1 MDELKYL
8 GRKVATGA
16 LNRRDF
22 MGRASALGLTAT
34 AASTLLAGAAK
45 AAGPNKGGILRAGIQ
60 GGESTN
66 SMDPATYASSVPAMF
81 GASWGDTLVETGRDG
96 SIVNRLAESIEA
108 SDDAKTWRFKM
119 RQGVEFHN
127 GKTLTA
133 EDAMKTM
140 QRHSGEDTKSGALG
154 IMRGIE
160 SMSVDGDTLV
170 LNLAQA
176 NADLP
181 YLMGDYHL
189 IIQPDGGMDNPAA
202 GIGTG
207 AYKVEVD
214 EPGIRHGGVRFEND
228 WDDTRG
234 HADQVEILVIND
246 ATARTAALQ
255 GGQVDMINRVEPKVV
270 DLVKRVPGVTIQNVA
285 GRGHYVMIMHTD
297 TAPFDNNDLRLALK
311 YAIDRQEMVDKILRG
326 YGSLGN
332 DLPVN
337 SAYPLFDT
345 DIPQRAYD
353 PDKAAFHYKKSGHD
367 GSPIVMRTADAAFPG
382 AVDASALLQQTAS
395 KAGIPLEVKREPND
409 GYWSEV
415 WNKQPFCC
423 SYWAGRPTQDQMYST
438 AYLSSADWNDTR
450 FKNPAFDNL
459 LVTARGELDQVKR
472 KQMYSDM
479 AYMVRD
485 EGGLICPMFNDFIDA
500 TGPRAGGFEKNP
512 NGEMMGGGGF
522 ALSRC
527 WVA

>member
-8 GRKVATGA
+8 SRKVATGA

-22 MGRASALGLTAT
+22 MGRASALGLTAA

-45 AAGPNKGGILRAGIQ
+45 AAGPNRGGILRAGIQ

-81 GASWGDTLVETGRDG
+81 GASWGDTLVENGQDG
-96 SIVNRLAESIEA
+96 NIVNRLAESIEA
-108 SDDAKTWRFKM
+108 SDDAKTWRFKI

-133 EDAMKTM
+133 EDALKTM
-140 QRHSGEDTKSGALG
+140 QRHSGEETKSGALG

-160 SMSVDGDTLV
+160 SMSTDGDTLV
-170 LNLAQA
+170 LNLAQP

-207 AYKVEVD
+207 PYKVEVD
-214 EPGIRHGGVRFEND
+214 EPGIRHGGIRNEND
-228 WDDTRG
+228 WDENRG
-234 HADQVEILVIND
+234 YADQVEILVIND

-270 DLVKRVPGVTIQNVA
+270 DLVKRVPGVTIQNIA
-285 GRGHYVMIMHTD
+285 GRGHYVMIMHAD

-311 YAIDRQEMVDKILRG
+311 YAVDRQDMVDKILRG
-326 YGSLGN
+326 YGSIGN

-337 SAYPLFDT
+337 AAYPLFDA

-367 GSPIVMRTADAAFPG
+367 GSPIVLRTADAAFPG
-382 AVDASALLQQTAS
+382 AVDASALLQQTAT

-450 FKNPAFDNL
+450 FKNPAFDSI
-459 LVTARGELDQVKR
+459 LVAARGELDLDKR
-472 KQMYSDM
+472 KQMYSEM
-479 AYMVRD
+479 AYMLRD

-500 TGPRAGGFEKNP
+500 TGPRVGGFVKSP